1 MNPLE
6 YLKSFEFKECGH
18 SSFKAHVAFQNASGK
33 SIKKVAKEFG
43 IPPFHVVRFYRRI
56 CRHIYRE
63 ITWHIRYDEKLTES
77 EREAL
82 ISTVNEVL
90 HDNLFRSPIGA
101 NLIEKYYLFIKNQ
114 EKNNPEKFE
123 NWLDEAEKIE
133 PSQDEINLKKVH
145 EVLAR
150 LETRYYNLIKNAEDE
165 YVYITQLV
173 RQIIEPKK
181 KVNEKEEYVEYKP
194 TYDLLAS
201 QDLAADAQFRIDK
214 LLSRPLDMDE
224 FNLSVRTLNCLK
236 YEDIYYMGDL
246 VTKTERFLLQTPN
259 FGKIS
264 LREVTEFL
272 KKHSLSLN
280 MEIPQWERP
289 AF

>member
-63 ITWHIRYDEKLTES
+63 ITWQIRYDKKLTES

-90 HDNLFRSPIGA
+90 HDNLFRTPIGA

-114 EKNNPEKFE
+114 EKNNPQKFE

-133 PSQDEINLKKVH
+133 PSQDVINLKKVH

-150 LETRYYNLIKNAEDE
+150 LETRYNNLIKNAKDE

-181 KVNEKEEYVEYKP
+181 KIEEKEEYVEYKP
-194 TYDLLAS
+194 KYDLLAS
-201 QDLAADAQFRIDK
+201 QDLAADAQFEIDK
-214 LLSRPLDMDE
+214 LLRRPLDMDQ
-224 FNLSVRTLNCLK
+224 FNLSTRAKNSLK
-236 YEDIYYMGDL
+236 GEDIYYIGDL
-246 VTKTERFLLQTPN
+246 VKLTERDVLRIPNIAKVTLIEIKKFL
-259 FGKIS
+259 S
-264 LREVTEFL
+264 EY
-272 KKHSLSLN
+272 SLSLK
-280 MEIPQWERP
+280 MEIL
-289 AF
+289 